1 VPNFAY
7 TGRDERGLMVQ
18 GELEGTDSAVV
29 AGSLI
34 SQGVTPIEIREAAA
48 PGETGQGLQGLLDRM
63 TEKKVTGTDVLLFSR
78 QMNTLL
84 KAGVPMMNALR
95 GLEGSAGE
103 KSTLARVMRDL
114 REGLESGNE
123 LSTCLARYPR
133 LFDKFYVAM
142 VRVGEFT
149 GTLQEIFLRLFHHLE
164 FEKLMHEQ
172 VRSAIRYPAFVVIT
186 MGVAIAIVNV
196 FVIPAFARAYAG
208 FKAELPM
215 ITKGLIAFSNFTV
228 AYWPALLGMLV
239 VAVVGFRLY
248 IRSARG
254 RLWWDEF
261 KLKIPVA
268 GPIVVNATLARFA
281 RSFALAIRSG
291 VPAVQALTIVAGTVD
306 NAYMGRKIEGMREGV
321 ERGESLR
328 RTAAVAGVFTPMV
341 LQMLTVGEESGEL
354 DSMMSEIADLYQRDV
369 EYSLKNLASQIEPI
383 LIVGLGV
390 LVLLLALGV
399 FLPIWDLGTA
409 ALGKR

>member
-1 VPNFAY
+1 VPRFGY
-7 TGRDERGLMVQ
+7 TGRDERGQLVQ
-18 GELEGTDSAVV
+18 GELDGADSDAV
-29 AGSLI
+29 AGELF
-34 SQGVTPIEIREAAA
+34 SQGITPIEITAGAA
-48 PGETGQGLQGLLDRM
+48 PAQGGESLEAKFARL
-63 TEKKVTGTDVLLFSR
+63 TEKKVTPTDVLLFSR

-84 KAGVPMMNALR
+84 KAGVPMMSALK
-95 GLEGSAGE
+95 GLEGSGE
-103 KSTLARVMRDL
+103 NPALARTMREL

-123 LSTCLARYPR
+123 LSTCLTRFPG
-133 LFDKFYVAM
+133 LFDAFYVAM

-164 FEKLMHEQ
+164 FEKFMREQ
-172 VRSAIRYPAFVVIT
+172 VRSAIRYPTFVIVT
-186 MGVAIAIVNV
+186 MFIAVTIVNV
-196 FVIPAFARAYAG
+196 FVIPTFAKAYAG
-208 FKAELPM
+208 FKAELPA

-228 AYWPALLGMLV
+228 AYWPVLLGGLI
-239 VAVVGFRLY
+239 AAAVGFRYY
-248 IRSARG
+248 IRSPRG
-254 RLWWDEF
+254 RLWWDEL
-261 KLKIPVA
+261 KLKLPIA
-268 GPIVVNATLARFA
+268 GPIVLNATLARFA
-281 RSFALAIRSG
+281 RSFALAISSG

-306 NAYMGRKIEGMREGV
+306 NVYMGRKIEGMREGV

-328 RTAAVAGVFTPMV
+328 RTAAAAGIFTPMV
-341 LQMLTVGEESGEL
+341 LQMLAVGEESGEL
-354 DSMMSEIADLYQRDV
+354 DSMMREIAELYQRDV